1 MPYTIHLD
9 LTRGLVEVVHESH
22 TSVASRLAAMEE
34 GARLLHAHQLQRVLV
49 DLRGAIPVADEED
62 IAATMTRRVANA
74 PLVPGSRLAYLVR
87 PHQHPNLLA
96 ENMAAARHDRHRHFT
111 DREEALRWLLSA

>member
-9 LTRGLVEVVHESH
+9 LTAGLVEVVHQAE

-34 GARLLHAHQLQRVLV
+34 GARLLHAHQLRRVLV
-49 DLRGAIPVADEED
+49 DLRGAIPAPDDGD
-62 IAATMTRRVANA
+62 IATTMTRRVAAA
-74 PLVPGSRLAYLVR
+74 PLVPGSRLAYLMR